1 MMKLIAVL
9 MIVSS
14 AVAQVPEA
22 KQFTVTQ
29 VPEARLLN
37 ECIARE
43 VEDSQAGNGYE
54 ADESEV
60 LEYCE
65 REVRG
70 AQ

>member
-1 MMKLIAVL
+1 MMKFIFAL
-9 MIVSS
+9 MIVTS

-22 KQFTVTQ
+22 KTFTVTQ

-37 ECIARE
+37 DCIARE

-65 REVRG
+65 REIRE
-70 AQ
+70 Q